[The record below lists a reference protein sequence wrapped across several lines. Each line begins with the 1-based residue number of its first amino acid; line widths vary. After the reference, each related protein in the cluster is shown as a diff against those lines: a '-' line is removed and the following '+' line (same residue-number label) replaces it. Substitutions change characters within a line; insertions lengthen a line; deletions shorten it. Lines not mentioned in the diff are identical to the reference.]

1 MIYCL
6 EFYKVAVY
14 KSQHEGRLARAN
26 TRYKIAKYLIY
37 RGSKE
42 NFPTTALKGGMKALP
57 ISQLGSIIGA

>member
-1 MIYCL
+1 MAEPL
-6 EFYKVAVY
+6 E
-14 KSQHEGRLARAN
+14 RLARAN

-42 NFPTTALKGGMKALP
+42 DFPTTALKSGVKALP